1 MKIQLTLVICRYED
15 RGFDYHLLISII
27 DKFAVF
33 GWMNLA
39 IIHQEWYL
47 HGFGICSTFFKGE
60 GGVGQVAKDACD
72 FMGKNFKFDSY

>member
-1 MKIQLTLVICRYED
+1 
-15 RGFDYHLLISII
+15 
-27 DKFAVF
+27 
-33 GWMNLA
+33 MNLA